1 LSVLTVAC
9 LLGTQSRAGLI
20 ALITEFVA
28 MAWLIRTSLAKIV
41 AGLVTLSLISTVV
54 LAVTLKSPVTPNAGP
69 QVESSIPVKTGV
81 ATIVHRLDIWRFT
94 LDEIAKHWLVG
105 IGYGGETYS
114 LSYGKEDE
122 TVEPGHLGVKD
133 KGTHNILLYLAL
145 HVGLAGMALFT
156 WFYVSAIR
164 TTIQEFRK
172 TVDWMSRMVLA
183 GTTGSLIG
191 LFFRLQFYQMLVG
204 SLAILFWAL
213 LAMGILHYPSLK
225 ERTREPVSA

>member
-1 LSVLTVAC
+1 
-9 LLGTQSRAGLI
+9 
-20 ALITEFVA
+20 
-28 MAWLIRTSLAKIV
+28 
-41 AGLVTLSLISTVV
+41 
-54 LAVTLKSPVTPNAGP
+54 
-69 QVESSIPVKTGV
+69 
-81 ATIVHRLDIWRFT
+81 
-94 LDEIAKHWLVG
+94 
-105 IGYGGETYS
+105 
-114 LSYGKEDE
+114 
-122 TVEPGHLGVKD
+122 VKD

-191 LFFRLQFYQMLVG
+191 LFFRLQFDQMLVG